1 MLTPAP
7 QAKTKRL
14 LRRLNADFRG
24 KAPLRNK
31 RSKRSEVME
40 INGAEAHVIVDNRR
54 MVHRAPVGGRL
65 RLALAALMVVLVIAF
80 LIGLSV
86 GYQPLDLAAIKS
98 DPIASA
104 VFFRLR
110 LPRVLMAGLVGASL
124 AMVGAALQ
132 ALFRNPL
139 ADPFTLGVS
148 GGASLGASIAIAFG
162 LGLNLAG
169 VPLIFVA
176 AFAGGAMSVLLVY
189 RLARSGGGIMLPGAL
204 LLAGVVLNL
213 CASAGVLVIQYLTS
227 YGRALQILR
236 WLIGSL
242 DVVGFDLLWKM
253 LIFLFPAWLVLV
265 AQARDLHLLATGEEP
280 AASLGVNV
288 RRTERMVFLA
298 ASLIVGVTVSVGGA
312 IGFVGLIVPHAA
324 RLLFGQDVRVL
335 LPASF
340 LLGAAFLILADTL
353 ARVAISPGELPV
365 GAITALLGGPVFLL
379 LLRRQQR
386 YSAM

>member
-1 MLTPAP
+1 MPSNATQSNTTEPKAVVVNSHP
-7 QAKTKRL
+7 QKRV
-14 LRRLNADFRG
+14 R
-24 KAPLRNK
+24 
-31 RSKRSEVME
+31 
-40 INGAEAHVIVDNRR
+40 
-54 MVHRAPVGGRL
+54 VGLRL
-65 RLALAALMVVLVIAF
+65 RVALPLLIVGLIIAF
-80 LIGLSV
+80 LVGLYV
-86 GYQPLDLAAIKS
+86 GYQPLSLPALKT
-98 DPIASA
+98 DPIARA

-110 LPRVLMAGLVGASL
+110 LPRVIMAGLVGASL

-162 LGLNLAG
+162 FGLNLLG
-169 VPLIFVA
+169 VPFIFIA
-176 AFAGGAMSVLLVY
+176 AFVGASVSVLLVY
-189 RLARSGGGIMLPGAL
+189 RLARSGGGTMLPGAL

-213 CASAGVLVIQYLTS
+213 SASAGVLVIQYLAS

-242 DVVGFDLLWKM
+242 DVVGFDLIWKM
-253 LIFLFPAWLVLV
+253 LVFLIPGWLVLI
-265 AQARDLHLLATGEEP
+265 AHARDLHLLATGESDS
-280 AASLGVNV
+280 AASLGVDV
-288 RRTERMVFLA
+288 KRTERMVFLA
-298 ASLIVGVTVSVGGA
+298 SSLIVAVTVSVGGA

-324 RLLFGQDVRVL
+324 RLVFGQDVRVL

-365 GAITALLGGPVFLL
+365 GAITALMGGPVFLL
-379 LLRRQQR
+379 LLKRQQR

>member
-1 MLTPAP
+1 MPSSPNQVAGRSDASELKAVIDNSRPG
-7 QAKTKRL
+7 KRA
-14 LRRLNADFRG
+14 R
-24 KAPLRNK
+24 
-31 RSKRSEVME
+31 
-40 INGAEAHVIVDNRR
+40 
-54 MVHRAPVGGRL
+54 VGLRL
-65 RLALAALMVVLVIAF
+65 RIALPLLIIGLIIAF
-80 LIGLSV
+80 LIGLYV
-86 GYQPLDLAAIKS
+86 GYQPLNLAALKT
-98 DPIASA
+98 DPIARA

-110 LPRVLMAGLVGASL
+110 LPRVIMAGLVGASL

-162 LGLNLAG
+162 LGLNLVG
-169 VPLIFVA
+169 VPFIFIA
-176 AFAGGAMSVLLVY
+176 AFVRASVSVLLVY
-189 RLARSGGGIMLPGAL
+189 RLARSGNGVMLPGAL

-213 CASAGVLVIQYLTS
+213 SASAGVLVIQYLAS

-242 DVVGFDLLWKM
+242 DVVGFDLIWKM
-253 LIFLFPAWLVLV
+253 LVFLIPGWLVLI
-265 AQARDLHLLATGEEP
+265 AHARDLHLLATGESDS
-280 AASLGVNV
+280 AASLGVDV

-298 ASLIVGVTVSVGGA
+298 SSLIVAVTVSVGGA

-324 RLLFGQDVRVL
+324 RLIFGQDVRVL

-353 ARVAISPGELPV
+353 ARVVISPGELPV

-379 LLRRQQR
+379 LLKRQQR

>member
-1 MLTPAP
+1 MHSIPS
-7 QAKTKRL
+7 
-14 LRRLNADFRG
+14 
-24 KAPLRNK
+24 KAQRETDTL
-31 RSKRSEVME
+31 EL
-40 INGAEAHVIVDNRR
+40 NGANLAVPAAIVDKRR
-54 MVHRAPVGGRL
+54 SIKRARVAVRL
-65 RLALAALMVVLVIAF
+65 RVALPLLIVGLIVSL
-80 LIGLSV
+80 LIGLYV
-86 GYQPLDLAAIKS
+86 GYQPLDLAALKS
-98 DPIASA
+98 DPIARA

-110 LPRVLMAGLVGASL
+110 LPRVVMAGLVGSSL
-124 AMVGAALQ
+124 ALVGAALQ

-148 GGASLGASIAIAFG
+148 GGASLGASVAIAFG
-162 LGLNLAG
+162 LGLNLVG
-169 VPLIFVA
+169 VPLIFIA
-176 AFAGGAMSVLLVY
+176 AFVGAAMSVLLVY
-189 RLARSGGGIMLPGAL
+189 RLAHSGGSAMLPGAL
-204 LLAGVVLNL
+204 LLAGIVLNL
-213 CASAGVLVIQYLTS
+213 CASAGVLVIQYLAS
-227 YGRALQILR
+227 YWRALQILR

-242 DVVGFDLLWKM
+242 DVVGFDLIWKM
-253 LIFLFPAWLVLV
+253 LIFQIPGWVLLV
-265 AQARDLHLLATGEEP
+265 ACARELYLLATGEES

-298 ASLIVGVTVSVGGA
+298 SSLIVGVTVSVGGA

-324 RLLFGQDVRVL
+324 RLIVGQDVRVL

-340 LLGAAFLILADTL
+340 LLGAAFLILADTV

>member
-1 MLTPAP
+1 MPSLSQRA
-7 QAKTKRL
+7 QQSDVAEL
-14 LRRLNADFRG
+14 
-24 KAPLRNK
+24 KA
-31 RSKRSEVME
+31 
-40 INGAEAHVIVDNRR
+40 AVDNSRPEK
-54 MVHRAPVGGRL
+54 RARVGLRL
-65 RLALAALMVVLVIAF
+65 RVALPLLIIILIIAF
-80 LIGLSV
+80 LVGLYV
-86 GYQPLDLAAIKS
+86 GYQPLSISALKT
-98 DPIASA
+98 DPIARA

-110 LPRVLMAGLVGASL
+110 LPRVVMAGLVGASL

-148 GGASLGASIAIAFG
+148 GGASLGASVAIGFG
-162 LGLNLAG
+162 LGLNLVG
-169 VPLIFVA
+169 VPFIFIA
-176 AFAGGAMSVLLVY
+176 AFVGASMSVLLVY
-189 RLARSGGGIMLPGAL
+189 RLARSGGGTMLPGAL

-213 CASAGVLVIQYLTS
+213 SASAGVLVIQYLAS

-242 DVVGFDLLWKM
+242 DVVGFDLIWKM
-253 LIFLFPAWLVLV
+253 LVFLIPGWLVLI
-265 AQARDLHLLATGEEP
+265 AHARDLHLLATGESDS
-280 AASLGVNV
+280 AASLGVDV

-298 ASLIVGVTVSVGGA
+298 SSLIVAVTVSVGGA

-324 RLLFGQDVRVL
+324 RLIFGQDVRVL

-353 ARVAISPGELPV
+353 ARVVISPGELPV

-379 LLRRQQR
+379 LLKRQQR

>member
-1 MLTPAP
+1 MPSLSQRAR
-7 QAKTKRL
+7 QSDAAEL
-14 LRRLNADFRG
+14 
-24 KAPLRNK
+24 KA
-31 RSKRSEVME
+31 
-40 INGAEAHVIVDNRR
+40 AVDNSRPDK
-54 MVHRAPVGGRL
+54 RARVSLHL
-65 RLALAALMVVLVIAF
+65 RVALPLLIIILIIAF
-80 LIGLSV
+80 LVGLYV
-86 GYQPLDLAAIKS
+86 GYQPLSLAALKT
-98 DPIASA
+98 DPIARA

-110 LPRVLMAGLVGASL
+110 LPRVVMAGLVGASL

-148 GGASLGASIAIAFG
+148 GGASLGASVAIVFG
-162 LGLNLAG
+162 LGLNLVG
-169 VPLIFVA
+169 VPFIFIA
-176 AFAGGAMSVLLVY
+176 AFVGASVSVLLVY
-189 RLARSGGGIMLPGAL
+189 RLARSGGGTMLPGAL

-213 CASAGVLVIQYLTS
+213 SASAGVLVIQYLAS

-242 DVVGFDLLWKM
+242 DVVGFDLIWKM
-253 LIFLFPAWLVLV
+253 LVFLVPGWLVLI
-265 AQARDLHLLATGEEP
+265 AHARDLHLLATGESES
-280 AASLGVNV
+280 AASLGVDV

-298 ASLIVGVTVSVGGA
+298 SSLIVAVTVSVGGA

-324 RLLFGQDVRVL
+324 RLVFGQDVRVL

-353 ARVAISPGELPV
+353 ARVVISPGELPV

-386 YSAM
+386 YSAL